1 MAWIIS
7 HYIIFVVIG
16 IVLLLG
22 LIGYWMD
29 RKKYEQYRQEIV
41 NEEYAANAMSMA
53 PGIDNIA
60 QSIPVMDST
69 PAVDPANPV
78 Q

>member
-41 NEEYAANAMSMA
+41 NEEYAAHAMSMA

-69 PAVDPANPV
+69 SAVDPANPV